1 MFQTNA
7 RYECVSWCAD
17 PSRSAFQLARKR
29 LASVRASQ
37 QSGGEEEEE
46 EDVEL
51 YPGVQQLITGT
62 LNCAKKVAG
71 EPGDFTAELSKSKSI
86 SR

>member
-1 MFQTNA
+1 M
-7 RYECVSWCAD
+7 
-17 PSRSAFQLARKR
+17 
-29 LASVRASQ
+29 RASQ

-71 EPGDFTAELSKSKSI
+71 EAGDFTAELSKSKSI